1 MARRIKGLPLEDLRA
16 MQIKAQEE
24 FHLRRAKMPYL
35 KKVRL
40 VGRMQGMVKMWKEA
54 KVEPGPSP
62 ISREAGHRGSQDG

>member
-1 MARRIKGLPLEDLRA
+1 MIGLPLEELRA
-16 MQIKAQEE
+16 AQIKSQEE

-54 KVEPGPSP
+54 KIESDSVPDKS
-62 ISREAGHRGSQDG
+62 GSGEQG

>member
-54 KVEPGPSP
+54 KVEPGP
-62 ISREAGHRGSQDG
+62 GSDTEGSGKLP